1 MKPAYK
7 ILGLAAMMAFSTACS
22 DDDDDNKIAIQ
33 AHDDNQMMTVMHD
46 MMDEMQT
53 MKPTQDPDIDF
64 AAMMKMHHMGAIDM
78 AKLEL
83 ASGSNSEMKAKAQAI
98 IDAQQKEIA
107 QLDSFLTKATPTTM
121 NMDFHMK
128 MMEGMDRMGKQS
140 DLQIINGNIDQ
151 DFATLM
157 IEHHK
162 SATEMAQMHLS
173 MGKNAD
179 LKEMSSMIIQEQNK
193 EIADFQTWLLANRN
207 N

>member
-1 MKPAYK
+1 MNITFKF
-7 ILGLAAMMAFSTACS
+7 LGLALMMAISTACS
-22 DDDDDNKIAIQ
+22 DDDDDKIAIQ
-33 AHDDNQMMTVMHD
+33 AHDENQMMTLMHD
-46 MMDEMQT
+46 MMDEMHT
-53 MKPTQDPDIDF
+53 MKVTQDPDIDY
-64 AAMMKMHHMGAIDM
+64 ATMMKMHHIGAIDM
-78 AKLEL
+78 AELEL
-83 ASGSNSEMKAKAQAI
+83 KSGSNSEMKAKAQAI

-107 QLDSFLTKATPTTM
+107 EFDSFLAKATPANM

-162 SATEMAQMHLS
+162 SATEMAQMHLL

-179 LKEMSSMIIQEQNK
+179 LKEMSSMIIEEQNK
-193 EIADFQTWLLANRN
+193 EIADFQSWLLANRSK
-207 N
+207 

>member
-1 MKPAYK
+1 
-7 ILGLAAMMAFSTACS
+7 MMAFSTACS

>member
-1 MKPAYK
+1 
-7 ILGLAAMMAFSTACS
+7 
-22 DDDDDNKIAIQ
+22 
-33 AHDDNQMMTVMHD
+33 MHD